1 MNRSVIALLGVAC
14 LSTMV
19 IAEPAKTPEVKKPE
33 VKAPEA
39 KKALDIVDTAASD
52 PQFSTLVGLIKD
64 AGLVDALKKG
74 EFTVF
79 APTNEAFKKVP
90 AETMAAL
97 GKDKELLKAVL
108 TYHVVPAKV
117 MAKDVKAGDGPK
129 TVQGTAFTIEVKDG
143 KVSVGNKQGMATV
156 TKTDIVASNGVIHV
170 IDSVIVPMPADKK
183 GEKPAGEA
191 KPEKKSN

>member
-1 MNRSVIALLGVAC
+1 MNKNVIALLGVAC

-19 IAEPAKTPEVKKPE
+19 LAAEPAAPAMPSAPKAPEVKRT
-33 VKAPEA
+33 
-39 KKALDIVDTAASD
+39 LDIVDTAASD

-79 APTNEAFKKVP
+79 APTNDAFKKVS

-97 GKDKELLKAVL
+97 GKDKELLKSVL
-108 TYHVVPAKV
+108 TYHVVPTKV
-117 MAKDVKAGDGPK
+117 MAKDVKAGESPK
-129 TVQGTAFTIEVKDG
+129 TVQGTAFMIEVKDG
-143 KVSVGNKQGMATV
+143 KVSVGNKQGMANV

-170 IDSVIVPMPADKK
+170 IDSVIIPPAADKK
-183 GEKPAGEA
+183 GES

>member
-1 MNRSVIALLGVAC
+1 MSKNLIALLGVAC

-19 IAEPAKTPEVKKPE
+19 LAADPAKPAAPAAPSAP
-33 VKAPEA
+33 KAPEA
-39 KKALDIVDTAASD
+39 KKTLDIVDTAASD

-79 APTNEAFKKVP
+79 APTNDAFKKVP

-97 GKDKELLKAVL
+97 AKDKDLLKSVL

-117 MAKDVKAGDGPK
+117 MAKDVKAGESPK

-143 KVSVGNKQGMATV
+143 KVSVGNKQGMAGV

-170 IDSVIVPMPADKK
+170 IDNVIVPLPADKK
-183 GEKPAGEA
+183 TEKPADKA
-191 KPEKKSN
+191 PEKK